1 MTGKIHS
8 FQSLGTVDGPGI
20 RAVVFMQGCP
30 LRCACCHNPDTWDI
44 SKGTEMTKE
53 ALIDKIERL
62 RHYFGENGGVTVSGG
77 EPLMQ
82 ADFVAEL
89 FCECKKRGIN
99 TALDTSGCVYDERIE
114 RLLEYTDL
122 VILDY
127 KYTNSSDY
135 EEYVGMKKEKVD
147 FFLEKL
153 ELMKKRTWIRQ
164 VIIPS
169 VNDNDE
175 SAIKLFELKKKYSC
189 IEKIELLPFRKL
201 CLEKY
206 STLGIDFRFKD
217 IDEASRELIERL
229 ELLKK

>member
-30 LRCACCHNPDTWDI
+30 LRCACCHNPDTWDV
-44 SKGTEMTKE
+44 SKSIEMTKE
-53 ALIDKIERL
+53 ALMDKIERL

-89 FCECKKRGIN
+89 FSECKKRGIN
-99 TALDTSGCVYDERIE
+99 TALDTSGCVYNEHVE
-114 RLLEYTDL
+114 RLLEQTDL

-127 KYTNSSDY
+127 KYTNSYDY
-135 EEYVGMKKEKVD
+135 EKFVGMKKEKVD
-147 FFLEKL
+147 IFLEKL
-153 ELMKKRTWIRQ
+153 EQMKKRTWIRQ

-169 VNDNDE
+169 VNDGIE
-175 SAIKLFELKKKYSC
+175 SVSELFKLEKKYSC
-189 IEKIELLPFRKL
+189 IEKTELLPFRKL

-206 STLGIDFRFKD
+206 SMLGIDFAFKD
-217 IDEASRELIERL
+217 IDEASSELIERL

>member
-1 MTGKIHS
+1 MIGRIHS

-30 LRCACCHNPDTWDI
+30 LRCVCCHNPDTWDL
-44 SKGTEMTKE
+44 SQGVEMTIE

-62 RHYFGENGGVTVSGG
+62 RHYFGDTGGVTVSGG

-82 ADFVAEL
+82 SDFVTEL
-89 FCECKKRGIN
+89 FYECHKRGIN
-99 TALDTSGCVYDERIE
+99 TALDTSGCIYNESVE
-114 RLLEYTDL
+114 RLLELSDL

-127 KYTNSSDY
+127 KYTNSCDY
-135 EEYVGMKKEKVD
+135 EEYVGMKKGNVD
-147 FFLEKL
+147 LFLEKL
-153 ELMKKRTWIRQ
+153 EQMRKNVWIRQ

-169 VNDNDE
+169 LNDNEE
-175 SAIKLFELKKKYSC
+175 SVSKLFDLEKKYSC
-189 IEKIELLPFRKL
+189 IQKTELLPFRKL

-206 STLGIDFRFKD
+206 SAQGLEFKLKD
-217 IDEASRELIERL
+217 VCEASRELVEKL